1 MISQT
6 CSHEWTVQ
14 VETGSTEHI
23 MSTSTLTQ
31 EATQQAATLHLTGG
45 TSLQEDAGSF
55 DFSEKTVER
64 TSEEE
69 RQYRKETLAAGFRLV
84 IYAKLVTDFEG
95 SLPNMRSV

>member
-1 MISQT
+1 
-6 CSHEWTVQ
+6 
-14 VETGSTEHI
+14 

-55 DFSEKTVER
+55 DFSEKTVKR
-64 TSEEE
+64 TPEEE

-84 IYAKLVTDFEG
+84 KRTIYAKLATDFEG
-95 SLPNMRSV
+95 SLPNMRSVWALLDILQWAGTTVV